1 MAKKGLRSKK
11 LFVLGIVLILLAL
24 VASIAFAN
32 GYDYYDIS
40 NHTYT
45 RSDGVIRQEGVFS
58 GAGMHRDNPLSVNL
72 SHEGPIPHGSYNL
85 KWRGTTNL
93 GPDTVECIPTDG
105 YSQWGRSGFYIHGGT
120 KSEGCIIIYDA
131 AFRRSLD
138 GHFLIV
144 H

>member
-1 MAKKGLRSKK
+1 MKNKKIFFIGIA
-11 LFVLGIVLILLAL
+11 FVLITL
-24 VASIAFAN
+24 VSGIAFAN

-40 NHTYT
+40 NHKYT
-45 RSDGVIRQEGVFS
+45 RSDGVVRQNGVFS
-58 GAGMHRDNPLSVNL
+58 GSGMHMNNPLSAGKK
-72 SHEGPIPHGSYNL
+72 SEGPIPHGTYKL
-85 KWRGTTNL
+85 KLIGSTNL
-93 GPDTVECIPTDG
+93 GPETVECVPTDS

-120 KSEGCIIIYDA
+120 KSEGCIIINDA